1 MNNEFLLDTSIA
13 AKVQL
18 LYEEFVQPQDRTYNA
33 FSTLLYNLKQHP
45 AKNITDFTSL
55 AIQLHDLIA
64 LFYDQYNTYESRA
77 GTTNTSTDLK
87 SWKQYRLPDCIEVCA
102 QEANRI
108 IQCLQH
114 IPEKDLLGKRTLME
128 LEQQFGI
135 WQPYASDDDSDDED
149 WKEETSPFKA
159 STWGCHHSEEEY
171 SESEEDVELIE

>member
-1 MNNEFLLDTSIA
+1 MNNEFLLDNSVA

-18 LYEEFVQPQDRTYNA
+18 LYEELVEPQDRTSNA
-33 FSTLLYNLKQHP
+33 FNTLLYNVKQYP
-45 AKNITDFTSL
+45 AKNLKDFTAL

-77 GTTNTSTDLK
+77 GTTNKPSELK

-149 WKEETSPFKA
+149 WREETSLFKT
-159 STWGCHHSEEEY
+159 SSWGCHHSEEEY
-171 SESEEDVELIE
+171 SESEENIEIIE